1 MLEGTQFAFLL
12 VKDFLSLR
20 RTDRLQLQAGLVDV
34 QHSEAEKGVPHLEC
48 PVDMSKGQWMHS
60 ESETYGKA

>member
-1 MLEGTQFAFLL
+1 MSEGTQFAFLL

-34 QHSEAEKGVPHLEC
+34 QYSEAEKGVPHLAC
-48 PVDMSKGQWMHS
+48 PADMSKGQWMHS